1 MSVYLCVGIFSRHLF
16 TFERVSLSLSLSLS
30 LKFLAVSKNDKWVT
44 IRLIGSFPCFSL
56 WILKGREK
64 NETGVAPR
72 DIETHKD
79 IEGYS
84 LFFYSYLS
92 LSFKDQYFLDK
103 IRVSISFIVKILT
116 FFQRKVSDIYG
127 FNFKIIKSWYFV
139 EANIFNNYDI
149 IKPIDQTLFLFNFF
163 FLSAKRHISHV
174 DGK

>member
-1 MSVYLCVGIFSRHLF
+1 M
-16 TFERVSLSLSLSLS
+16 
-30 LKFLAVSKNDKWVT
+30 T

-92 LSFKDQYFLDK
+92 LSLSK
-103 IRVSISFIVKILT
+103 INIFWIKLEFRYRLRENFNIFPTKSFRYLR
-116 FFQRKVSDIYG
+116 FQLQNNKTKKLIFR
-127 FNFKIIKSWYFV
+127 
-139 EANIFNNYDI
+139 IFNNYDI

-163 FLSAKRHISHV
+163 FYPQNGTSRTSKEWNV